1 MAGCFG
7 WIKAMLQISY
17 GAPVMGNNGVWKRGL
32 RSQIIFV
39 LIAPDI
45 LTIVQQWKRNMM
57 KPAQVV
63 KALAALAQPTRLA
76 IYRLLVARGPEGMA
90 AGQVAEKLKVS
101 PATLSF
107 HFKTLSHAGLLD
119 SRQDGRFIY
128 YAANFTVMNGMVAYL
143 TENCCGG
150 NPDACK
156 QAK

>member
-1 MAGCFG
+1 
-7 WIKAMLQISY
+7 
-17 GAPVMGNNGVWKRGL
+17 
-32 RSQIIFV
+32 
-39 LIAPDI
+39 
-45 LTIVQQWKRNMM
+45 MM

-76 IYRLLVARGPEGMA
+76 IYRLLVERGTEGMA

-119 SRQDGRFIY
+119 SRQDGRFVY
-128 YAANFTVMNGMVAYL
+128 YTANFTVMHGMVEYL

-156 QAK
+156 PTRQ